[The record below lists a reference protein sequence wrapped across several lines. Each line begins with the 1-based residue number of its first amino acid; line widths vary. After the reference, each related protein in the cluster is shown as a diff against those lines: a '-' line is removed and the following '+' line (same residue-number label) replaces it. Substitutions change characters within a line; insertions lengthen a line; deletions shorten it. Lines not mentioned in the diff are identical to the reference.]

1 MLKAFG
7 EATGL
12 HTNISKS
19 ELYGINC
26 LINGTD
32 LAASFQ
38 GKPCRFPC
46 KYLGLPLHIGR
57 LKREAEQV
65 LVDKVGAKLQ
75 GWKGRLMTKSGRLI
89 LVRSVF
95 SSIPTYHV
103 TAFPLSKWAI
113 KKINRIRRNFLWK
126 GADETRS
133 GNCLV
138 NWRRVR
144 QPKSLG
150 GLGIKDL
157 ACFNR
162 ALRLRWMWYRWA
174 APDKPWT
181 ELTIKMSKSEEELF
195 KTCTIITLGN
205 GKRSRF
211 WKDNW
216 LNGKAPID
224 IAPACF
230 RLPRRK
236 NHSVA
241 CALQGRRWMRGLRRM
256 NTEEQLR
263 QFVDLWSQLQGVQL
277 QESEDTLMEIRI
289 FRKIFSKISIRCS
302 VCRDFSGS

>member
-26 LINGTD
+26 LINGID

-38 GKPCRFPC
+38 GKPCQFPC

-89 LVRSVF
+89 LVRSVL
-95 SSIPTYHV
+95 SSIPSYHM
-103 TAFPLSKWAI
+103 TALFRSGQL
-113 KKINRIRRNFLWK
+113 RRWTELE
-126 GADETRS
+126 GIS

-181 ELTIKMSKSEEELF
+181 GLTIKMSKSEEELF

-205 GKRSRF
+205 GKGQ
-211 WKDNW
+211 D
-216 LNGKAPID
+216 
-224 IAPACF
+224 
-230 RLPRRK
+230 
-236 NHSVA
+236 
-241 CALQGRRWMRGLRRM
+241 
-256 NTEEQLR
+256 
-263 QFVDLWSQLQGVQL
+263 FVKTIG
-277 QESEDTLMEIRI
+277 
-289 FRKIFSKISIRCS
+289 
-302 VCRDFSGS
+302 